1 VVCADAEPIVP
12 KWAAAMVTATVP
24 KKPAALMVD
33 FFGHFI
39 FLHYSLSVPLVC
51 CSLAGHELLPSFL
64 FISIIL
70 FLVTIQTRSSTDH
83 PRNSNAILQ

>member
-1 VVCADAEPIVP
+1 VGGSNGHGHG
-12 KWAAAMVTATVP
+12 T
-24 KKPAALMVD
+24 KKTAALMVD

-64 FISIIL
+64 FISIVL
-70 FLVTIQTRSSTDH
+70 FLVTIQTRFGSGRALIIPN